1 MGSEK
6 YFPKFRKKN
15 AERPMSAEQC
25 VEFLQ
30 EKSLVAKLMAED
42 EITIQI
48 SGSSA
53 YYNAETKTV
62 NIPAMKDI
70 TPSMFEWFVAHE
82 VSHSIN
88 TPSDWYHVKEE
99 DAKVI
104 PVGKKFHTY
113 LNVTEDARIEK
124 IILSKY
130 RGLKNL
136 ANKAVTE
143 FLKIDLFS
151 LNSIPMEQRRLS
163 DRLNLHFKTHGALD
177 VPFAEDEIRWVRA
190 FENLESFDDVYD
202 VAKALYEFEQ
212 ENDTR
217 LPQPELE
224 EDEEEEEEQ
233 DSESDDMD
241 LQSDYDSMLSSDE
254 DEDEDGEEGEES
266 LEEEQSQGEQS
277 DQDPSG
283 EQQGFADFDFEP
295 QEKDSFSS
303 YEENMEQFLSS
314 SNVVA
319 KIETV
324 EYVPHNASYVEHVI
338 HPELDELYRTTY
350 GKFNNKFN
358 SIIQNMVESFMRK
371 KQSANYYRSSV
382 SRTGVLNMEKIHE
395 YKYNEDLFLSVVNNR
410 DGDKY
415 GVVFNLDYSGSMAQQ
430 ILSTVEQT
438 LILAMFCKRVG
449 IPFHVNMFHQDKPE
463 ILFGKYET
471 RYQDLED
478 NKAYFI
484 GDATNVKIIDEK
496 TKKSDMVKAIGH
508 LLLSAAWNNSYDL
521 ESSVYYLTGDDELLR
536 KVWHSPFS
544 TLTGTPYNSSVVGL
558 VQDVIPAIRKRCD
571 KLVYI
576 NLTDGAPTD
585 NLFYAYLKRNG
596 EQKKSSA
603 GDITTMV
610 VKGKNA
616 SIPISMRGSY
626 RAGVTDS
633 LIKEH
638 CDKFVE
644 IFVCTNAQVKKYQ
657 HVVDH
662 RLGYN
667 WRSGY
672 EAVENKKSNGV
683 IVSAKDQDSDGPDT
697 YIIFCSKIKEAKEVE
712 IKKTTASLASSL
724 KRTVKASRHYKT
736 IAQIYIDNIVA

>member
-1 MGSEK
+1 
-6 YFPKFRKKN
+6 
-15 AERPMSAEQC
+15 MSAEQC

-42 EITIQI
+42 EISIQI

-53 YYNAETKTV
+53 YYNAESKTV

-88 TPSDWYHVKEE
+88 TPADWYHVKEE
-99 DAKVI
+99 DEKVI
-104 PVGKKFHTY
+104 PIGRKFHTY
-113 LNVTEDARIEK
+113 LNITEDARIEK

-136 ANKAVTE
+136 ANKAVAE
-143 FLKIDLFS
+143 FLKIDLFG
-151 LNSIPMEQRRLS
+151 LNNIPMEQRRLS

-177 VPFAEDEIRWVRA
+177 VPFADEEIRWVRA

-224 EDEEEEEEQ
+224 EDEDEEEQ
-233 DSESDDMD
+233 DSDSDDQD
-241 LQSDYDSMLSSDE
+241 LQSDYDSMLSSDKDEE
-254 DEDEDGEEGEES
+254 DGEES
-266 LEEEQSQGEQS
+266 LEEEQQSQGEKS

-283 EQQGFADFDFEP
+283 EQQGSADFGEP

-324 EYVPHNASYVEHVI
+324 EYVPYNASYVEHAVQ
-338 HPELDELYRTTY
+338 PELDEIYRVAY

-415 GVVFNLDYSGSMAQQ
+415 GVVFNLDYSGSMAQH

-449 IPFHVNMFHQDKPE
+449 IPFHVNLFHQEKPE
-463 ILFGKYET
+463 SVFGRYED
-471 RYQDLED
+471 RVQKLEK

-484 GDATNVKIIDEK
+484 GDATNVKVIDEK
-496 TKKSDMVKAIGH
+496 TKKSDMVKAMGH
-508 LLLSAAWNNSYDL
+508 LLLAAAWTNNVCF
-521 ESSVYYLTGDDELLR
+521 ESDEYLNGVDREIFSKIWD
-536 KVWHSPFS
+536 SPFTS
-544 TLTGTPYNSSVVGL
+544 LTGTPYNSSVIGL
-558 VQDVIPAIRKRCD
+558 VQDVIPAVRKRCD

-576 NLTDGAPTD
+576 NLTDGSPTD
-585 NLFYAYLKRNG
+585 NLYYAYKKYDG
-596 EQKKSSA
+596 QKET
-603 GDITTMV
+603 GTQRELTTMI

-616 SIPISMRGSY
+616 SISVSMRGSY

-633 LIKEH
+633 IIKEY

-644 IFVCTNAQVKKYQ
+644 IFVCSNAQVKKYQ
-657 HVVDH
+657 HVVNH

-667 WRSGY
+667 WNSGY

-683 IVSAKDQDSDGPDT
+683 IITAKDQDSDGPDT
-697 YIIFCSKIKEAKEVE
+697 YIIFSSKIKEAKETEV
-712 IKKTTASLASSL
+712 KKTTASLASSL

-736 IAQIYIDNIVA
+736 IAQVYIDNIVA